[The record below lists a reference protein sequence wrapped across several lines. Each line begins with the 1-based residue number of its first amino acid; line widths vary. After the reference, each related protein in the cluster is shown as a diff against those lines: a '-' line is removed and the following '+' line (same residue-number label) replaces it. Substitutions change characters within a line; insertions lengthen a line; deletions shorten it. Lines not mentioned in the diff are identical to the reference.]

1 MITLSQNYFNVRNTK
16 TMTKMLL
23 PSLELTIRII
33 NFLSTSLKIAL
44 KTLQIENFKKHL
56 MIKKIFLA
64 TRQPKKLRNLLVR
77 EKFETKTILKS
88 PKLTGLFL
96 CSNCVYHKAG
106 YIISC
111 LSFSFKLTS
120 GKNIT

>member
-1 MITLSQNYFNVRNTK
+1 MK

-56 MIKKIFLA
+56 MIKNTPCYMTTKEIKKFVSTSKI
-64 TRQPKKLRNLLVR
+64 
-77 EKFETKTILKS
+77 
-88 PKLTGLFL
+88 
-96 CSNCVYHKAG
+96 
-106 YIISC
+106 
-111 LSFSFKLTS
+111 
-120 GKNIT
+120 